1 MITLDKFNHLSLYK
15 KFEILG
21 NQGVFL
27 MNKVENNEEYALYA
41 VENFFVETLFDLEK
55 KEIIQIKSFSKTKN
69 LDKYLKDIYI

>member
-27 MNKVENNEEYALYA
+27 MNKVINNEEYALYA

>member
-27 MNKVENNEEYALYA
+27 MNKVVNKEEFALYA

-69 LDKYLKDIYI
+69 LDKYLNDIYL